1 MISKFNE
8 RVGSLFFVFLLIL
21 GCLIVSLILEFD
33 YVDLF
38 YAIIVLYYLIKYLKL
53 KLS

>member
-1 MISKFNE
+1 MFSKFKE
-8 RVGSLFFVFLLIL
+8 RVGNVVFVFLLIL
-21 GCLIVSLILEFD
+21 AFMITSMIIEFD

-38 YAIIVLYYLIKYLKL
+38 YTIIVLFYLIKYLKL